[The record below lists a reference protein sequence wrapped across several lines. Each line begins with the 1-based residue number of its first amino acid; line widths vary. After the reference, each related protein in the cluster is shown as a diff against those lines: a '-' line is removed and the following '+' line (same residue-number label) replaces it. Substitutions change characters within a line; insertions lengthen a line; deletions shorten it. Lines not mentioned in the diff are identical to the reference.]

1 MRPRVYFWNNL
12 SWEPALSGFMQDNF
26 LVLFIGCLY
35 FATCTPTIFEWYR
48 AGFFAYAG
56 KLFMSPHSPEKFFSQ
71 KRKGLMHGS
80 FSTPNRLQACSL
92 ARTPVLHVSVLQD
105 HYRPQSPSFLM
116 SCFHHPTL
124 SDLRRT
130 RFESEGSPW
139 NILSPTMWLPM
150 MDRLIWLQLCHLIA
164 MAAPPAL
171 YQEVSHPTP
180 LIQPSQES

>member
-1 MRPRVYFWNNL
+1 VDL
-12 SWEPALSGFMQDNF
+12 
-26 LVLFIGCLY
+26 CK
-35 FATCTPTIFEWYR
+35 TIFWFSSLDVCILLR
-48 AGFFAYAG
+48 A
-56 KLFMSPHSPEKFFSQ
+56 LPPFSNGT
-71 KRKGLMHGS
+71 GLVFSLMQGS
-80 FSTPNRLQACSL
+80 FSCLLIRQRNSFPRNEKASCTAVFPHPIAYKPVAL

-105 HYRPQSPSFLM
+105 HYRPKSPSFLM